1 LLAIDGLR
9 QQLRISGGHPLLG
22 HEKSTQ
28 AAAFSTDGQ
37 RLATGSDD
45 GAIRLWDLAAVDS
58 DRHSVLLGRHN
69 GAVRGLSFS
78 PDNKWLV
85 SGGDDRTLRLW
96 HVAPGGEAAGPM
108 LSAPDAVRALAV
120 SPRGEWLVFGTESGH
135 VCIWKFTSEGAAE
148 APCANELHGS
158 HVDRV
163 LFSAKGRW
171 LATAAFGLIDKQIL
185 LWDFSLDPGSATPK
199 ILQCDRTL
207 REPGV
212 NAIAFS
218 LDEARLAVGCGYV
231 AQVWDLTKENPPEH
245 VVKSG
250 HHDQWIHAINFSP
263 DGRWLATGSIDTN
276 VKLWDLTNSGD
287 VRLDGRE
294 VLLNRHSATVQA
306 VTFSDD
312 GRWLAT
318 GGDDGMAYLWDLG
331 GPRTIPDKLL
341 RGHDAP
347 IRQVIFSPGAAPRHL
362 VTLGADSHARLWTI
376 PDSMADPI
384 VLRGHKGEVK
394 AAALSPDG
402 EWIASSSVKDH
413 ELLIWSVNDPRK
425 PVRRLPLENYAKG
438 IAFSANGRWLAAAL
452 EERDVIHLWSFPDL
466 SKTALALPN
475 EGEPGDLSLGF
486 SPDSRWLVSG
496 NDTGSTGSVNL
507 WDVSMD
513 SPASEPRHR
522 CRQGAPVRGLAF
534 DADGRYAV
542 TGEYGSKAHLWDL
555 RAADPCGSRWSWDN
569 GATAVQIALSRDA
582 RWAAT
587 ANFDYKGTATGR
599 LWDLRAGAAP
609 TLKAEVRFNGRVVA
623 STISGDHRWVAFGAW
638 DNSVKVL
645 DLRTPGSSKA
655 AEFLGHAGR
664 LLSVAFTP
672 DSRFLVT
679 TGEDR
684 TVRVWDPEDPQQ
696 APVVLRGHEGPVWL
710 VGFSQDSRLLVTRSA
725 DGTMMLWHL
734 GLSDLIKIA
743 CRTAA
748 RQLTDKEVTDI
759 IGDEPARRPCIGEL
773 QPSATSHQ
781 Q

>member
-1 LLAIDGLR
+1 M
-9 QQLRISGGHPLLG
+9 
-22 HEKSTQ
+22 
-28 AAAFSTDGQ
+28 
-37 RLATGSDD
+37 
-45 GAIRLWDLAAVDS
+45 
-58 DRHSVLLGRHN
+58 
-69 GAVRGLSFS
+69 LSS
-78 PDNKWLV
+78 PD
-85 SGGDDRTLRLW
+85 
-96 HVAPGGEAAGPM
+96 AI
-108 LSAPDAVRALAV
+108 RALAV
-120 SPRGEWLVFGTESGH
+120 RARGEWLVFGTESGH

-231 AQVWDLTKENPPEH
+231 AQVWDLHQENPPEH

-362 VTLGADSHARLWTI
+362 VTLGANSHARLWTI

-402 EWIASSSVKDH
+402 EWIASSGVKDH
-413 ELLIWSVNDPRK
+413 ELLIWSVEDPRK
-425 PVRRLPLENYAKG
+425 PVRRLPLKNYATH
-438 IAFSANGRWLAAAL
+438 IVFSANGRWLAAVVEN
-452 EERDVIHLWSFPDL
+452 EEVVHLWSFPDM
-466 SKTALALPN
+466 SKTALELPN
-475 EGEPGDLSLGF
+475 QGVTRDLSAITAG
-486 SPDSRWLVSG
+486 PDGAVWFT
-496 NDTGSTGSVNL
+496 DYAANL
-507 WDVSMD
+507 I
-513 SPASEPRHR
+513 
-522 CRQGAPVRGLAF
+522 G
-534 DADGRYAV
+534 
-542 TGEYGSKAHLWDL
+542 
-555 RAADPCGSRWSWDN
+555 RAALKAPSTPSINAGGIVPVDSTVTTIQPGEWVSIYGTNLASSTVTWN
-569 GATAVQIALSRDA
+569 GNFPTSLGGTSVTINGKAAYLSFVSPTQINVQAPND
-582 RWAAT
+582 
-587 ANFDYKGTATGR
+587 TATGSCP
-599 LWDLRAGAAP
+599 W
-609 TLKAEVRFNGRVVA
+609 
-623 STISGDHRWVAFGAW
+623 S
-638 DNSVKVL
+638 
-645 DLRTPGSSKA
+645 
-655 AEFLGHAGR
+655 
-664 LLSVAFTP
+664 
-672 DSRFLVT
+672 
-679 TGEDR
+679 
-684 TVRVWDPEDPQQ
+684 
-696 APVVLRGHEGPVWL
+696 
-710 VGFSQDSRLLVTRSA
+710 
-725 DGTMMLWHL
+725 
-734 GLSDLIKIA
+734 
-743 CRTAA
+743 
-748 RQLTDKEVTDI
+748 
-759 IGDEPARRPCIGEL
+759 
-773 QPSATSHQ
+773 
-781 Q
+781 